1 MNRIEKICWKA
12 KEKFFRPMENKDVT
26 KEKNYLNEVG
36 LGEFVAYS
44 LDNHVS
50 IMMGKIGGSE
60 LFAWRTV
67 EFGETKK
74 RMAAC
79 RQLCEWSGFFPNSE
93 KLLVKFSDIMKDALQ
108 HTDVLIRWY
117 QPYEAYFI
125 KKYAVSLKGV
135 CGGLGGWAAK
145 EKPWTAQLKGR
156 KVLVIHPFADSIQK
170 QYQRRELLFDN
181 PEILPEFELKVLR
194 AVQTIG
200 EEKDER
206 FSDWFE
212 ALQYMCDEA
221 MKIDFDIALIGCGA
235 YGLPLA
241 AYLKKNGRSAVHVGG
256 ELQILFG
263 IMGSR
268 WEKNPY
274 VMKIKNE
281 YWTYPSESETPKGF
295 KRVEDG
301 CYW

>member
-1 MNRIEKICWKA
+1 MNIIEKVYWIV
-12 KEKFFRPMENKDVT
+12 KEKIFPFLKNRDVT
-26 KEKNYLNEVG
+26 KESNYLDEVS
-36 LGEFVAYS
+36 LEEYVANS
-44 LDNHVS
+44 FKNHIP
-50 IMMGKIGGSE
+50 IMMGKMGGSE

-67 EFGETKK
+67 ELGETKK
-74 RMAAC
+74 REVAC
-79 RQLCEWSGFFPNSE
+79 RQLCEWSGFFPDSE
-93 KLLVKFSDIMKDALQ
+93 ELLTRFSDIMKDALQ

-117 QPYEAYFI
+117 QPFESYFI
-125 KKYAVSLKGV
+125 KKYADDLKGV
-135 CGGLGGWAAK
+135 CRSLGGWAAQ
-145 EKPWTAQLKGR
+145 EKPWTVQLKGR
-156 KVLVIHPFADSIQK
+156 RVLVIHPFTDSIQK
-170 QYQRRELLFDN
+170 QYQKRELLFDN

-200 EEKDER
+200 EEEDER

-212 ALQYMCDEA
+212 ALQYMCHEA
-221 MKIDFDIALIGCGA
+221 MKIEFDIALIGCGA

-241 AYLKKNGRSAVHVGG
+241 AYLKKNGKSAVHVGG

-268 WEKNPY
+268 WESNPY

-295 KRVEDG
+295 KKVEDG

>member
-1 MNRIEKICWKA
+1 MNIIEKVYWIV
-12 KEKFFRPMENKDVT
+12 KEKLFYSLKKRDVT
-26 KEKNYLNEVG
+26 NEQNFLDEVQ
-36 LGEFVAYS
+36 LEEYVAYS
-44 LDNHVS
+44 FKNHMP
-50 IMMGKIGGSE
+50 IMMGKIGAGE
-60 LFAWRTV
+60 LFAMRTE
-67 EFGETKK
+67 EFGLRSKRKK
-74 RMAAC
+74 AC
-79 RQLCEWSGFFPNSE
+79 TQLYTCAGFFPDKE
-93 KLLVKFSDIMKDALQ
+93 ELLTRFNEVMKDALRN
-108 HTDVLIRWY
+108 TDVLIRWY
-117 QPYEAYFI
+117 QPFESYFI
-125 KKYAVSLKGV
+125 KNYAVGLKGV
-135 CGGLGGWAAK
+135 CRSLGGWAAK
-145 EKPWTAQLKGR
+145 EKPWTLQLKGR
-156 KVLVIHPFADSIQK
+156 KVLVIHPFTDSIQK
-170 QYQRRELLFDN
+170 QYQKRELLFEN

-200 EEKDER
+200 EEEDER

-221 MKIDFDIALIGCGA
+221 MKIEFDIALIGCGA

-295 KRVEDG
+295 KKVEGG